1 MTNSCS
7 FSSSQHVL
15 ISSSFLIFS
24 AYRILSWRFFSFST
38 WKMLCH
44 FLWLPWFLMRNLTS
58 FNFFFPHYREVFI
71 SLAAFKIFSLSSV
84 FRSLTTVYL
93 DMDFFSFFFFFDMDF
108 FGLSCLGFYQLL
120 ESISLCPCH
129 ICKILTIF
137 IWVFFKAPL
146 YSSSTFETAMT

>member
-15 ISSSFLIFS
+15 ISSSFPIFS

-93 DMDFFSFFFFFDMDF
+93 DMDFF
-108 FGLSCLGFYQLL
+108 GLSCLGFYQLL